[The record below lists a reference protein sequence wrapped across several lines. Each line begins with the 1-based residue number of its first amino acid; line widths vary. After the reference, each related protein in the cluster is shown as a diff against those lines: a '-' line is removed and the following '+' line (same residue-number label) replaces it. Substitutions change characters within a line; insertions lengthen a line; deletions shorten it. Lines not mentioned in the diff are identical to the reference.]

1 LNALKVRWSVL
12 LKKKS
17 TIEIEVPSGVL
28 LYGPP
33 GVGKT
38 YLVASIAKV
47 CGAEMVRD
55 FWL

>member
-1 LNALKVRWSVL
+1 METDL
-12 LKKKS
+12 
-17 TIEIEVPSGVL
+17 TSGVL

-55 FWL
+55 LLRYILDQTLRLMLVTRL

>member
-1 LNALKVRWSVL
+1 MAIDD
-12 LKKKS
+12 
-17 TIEIEVPSGVL
+17 IEGVL

-47 CGAEMVRD
+47 CGAEMVSGSSIIM
-55 FWL
+55 WITHNV

>member
-1 LNALKVRWSVL
+1 M
-12 LKKKS
+12 
-17 TIEIEVPSGVL
+17 EIDVPSGVL

-55 FWL
+55 FCAIFRIRHHV